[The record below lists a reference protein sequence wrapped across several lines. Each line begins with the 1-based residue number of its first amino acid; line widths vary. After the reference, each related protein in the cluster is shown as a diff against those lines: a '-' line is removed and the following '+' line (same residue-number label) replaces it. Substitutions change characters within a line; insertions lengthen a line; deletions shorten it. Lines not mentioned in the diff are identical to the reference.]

1 MKWGFASIRAIAACE
16 VFLLAPAV
24 DRIVLGRKYGFD
36 SWLLDALVEVCQRT
50 DSLSLLEAC
59 RMSVEDYVRISQ
71 AREAVRLPGVQMD
84 TAHIRAVVA
93 RIFGLRDGG
102 IALEEAS
109 ISTRTSPTVVDGSNQ
124 AQPFANGDKLIV
136 GGERDRSLGH
146 WNYLH
151 NTLFQTSLP
160 SMSAFQS
167 AKFKFI
173 PDGLCV
179 SLYDLRYSTLLME

>member
-16 VFLLAPAV
+16 VFLLATAV

-36 SWLLDALVEVCQRT
+36 SWLLDALVEVCERT

-71 AREAVRLPGVQMD
+71 AREAIRLPGAHMD
-84 TAHIRAVVA
+84 AAHVRAVVA
-93 RIFGLRDGG
+93 RMFGLSDGG
-102 IALEEAS
+102 IAPEETS
-109 ISTRTSPTVVDGSNQ
+109 ISTRTLPVVVDESNQ
-124 AQPFANGDKLIV
+124 AQPFANGDKFIV
-136 GGERDRSLGH
+136 GGEHDHPIGH
-146 WNYLH
+146 CSYLY

-160 SMSAFQS
+160 SKSAPRS

-173 PDGLCV
+173 PDGSCV
-179 SLYDLRYSTLLME
+179 FLYDLQCSTLLMK